1 MNKSNH
7 EPLFKIF
14 KRDNISKKKSFLI
27 KAIAI
32 LTSIIISVVLVA
44 IIIKK
49 NPFLVVAKLFEGVFI
64 DPWRFLESS
73 ALLLAFGVAII
84 PAFKMKYWNMGAMGS
99 VMVSALVAYVA
110 INIFKTP
117 VEKGAM
123 SNGLLLLIMFAFSI
137 LAGVIWSLIPA
148 IFKAFFNTNE
158 TLFTLMMNYIA
169 AALTLY
175 VNYIMANEQKLNPG
189 IVSFSAGYFPTII
202 VPQFFPILVIVLLT
216 VFMSIYMNRT
226 KHGYEIA
233 VLGDSPKTAQYVGMH
248 NKRIII
254 RTLLLSGII
263 CGIIGFLYVSC
274 KDHMAS
280 DQTGGTLGFT
290 GVLVG
295 WLSNFNTITMA
306 LTSLFLSFLII
317 GSEKVCSVFNVGNS
331 YISSIVVG
339 IIFFSILISE
349 FFIRYKL
356 VFSSKKK
363 EEDK

>member
-1 MNKSNH
+1 
-7 EPLFKIF
+7 
-14 KRDNISKKKSFLI
+14 
-27 KAIAI
+27 
-32 LTSIIISVVLVA
+32 
-44 IIIKK
+44 
-49 NPFLVVAKLFEGVFI
+49 
-64 DPWRFLESS
+64 
-73 ALLLAFGVAII
+73 
-84 PAFKMKYWNMGAMGS
+84 
-99 VMVSALVAYVA
+99 
-110 INIFKTP
+110 
-117 VEKGAM
+117 
-123 SNGLLLLIMFAFSI
+123 
-137 LAGVIWSLIPA
+137 
-148 IFKAFFNTNE
+148 
-158 TLFTLMMNYIA
+158 
-169 AALTLY
+169 
-175 VNYIMANEQKLNPG
+175 
-189 IVSFSAGYFPTII
+189 
-202 VPQFFPILVIVLLT
+202 
-216 VFMSIYMNRT
+216 MNRT